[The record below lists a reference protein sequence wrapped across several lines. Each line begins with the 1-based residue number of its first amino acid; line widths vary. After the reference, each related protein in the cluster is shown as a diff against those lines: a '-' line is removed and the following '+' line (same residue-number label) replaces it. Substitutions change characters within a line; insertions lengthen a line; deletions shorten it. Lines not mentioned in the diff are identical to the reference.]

1 MSITLS
7 KILIDGNEDFDSLT
21 ELEQNVFIL
30 ASIRNAV
37 NSSGIVEFY
46 RGEGGARQDEA
57 IELLEALD
65 LDEIAFVLDSIGA
78 IFPEGYPPEDL
89 QERCELIAELEED
102 YADLFDEWTEQILD
116 FISPLNNELD
126 TLLKELE

>member
-78 IFPEGYPPEDL
+78 IFPEGYPPTDRG
-89 QERCELIAELEED
+89 ERNELIAELEED